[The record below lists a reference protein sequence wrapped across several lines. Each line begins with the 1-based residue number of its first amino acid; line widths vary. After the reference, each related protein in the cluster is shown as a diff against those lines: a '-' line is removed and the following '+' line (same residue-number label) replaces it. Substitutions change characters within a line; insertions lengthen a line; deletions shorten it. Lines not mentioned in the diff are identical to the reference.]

1 MMLGFPVLPR
11 PVQSSSLWPGP
22 RKVKIIIIII
32 MLGFPSEL
40 SNLLLFG
47 PSQAKKRAW
56 NDRKIK
62 IITIILLLPDLPN
75 LRGKKSFEEE
85 VKIIIITAR

>member
-22 RKVKIIIIII
+22 RKVKIIIII

-47 PSQAKKRAW
+47 PSQEKSMERSKNKNNN
-56 NDRKIK
+56 NDTVPPRSSQSSS
-62 IITIILLLPDLPN
+62 
-75 LRGKKSFEEE
+75 LRGKKSVEE